1 MKHRSCVS
9 VETADAERHGH
20 GMEEGQES
28 VKRGYLTE
36 KFKLFH
42 LKDKEPREYEY
53 HYHDFHKL
61 IWFIS
66 GAVEYHIEGKS
77 YKLEPYDIL
86 LVNKGEIHK
95 PFVDFVTTYERYVFY
110 ISREFLEEHS
120 EKDSNLNLCFEMARK
135 EQGNVIR
142 LSAADSRTLFET
154 VKLLEASW
162 QSHAYA
168 QEMYSRILFLKLLIE
183 LNRCCINN
191 PEVFHKTAR
200 YDKKVVEMIHYINE
214 NLSKDLSIESLS
226 ARFYLSKYHMMRKFK
241 EETGYSMHQ
250 YILEKRI
257 LAARNMILAGSL
269 ATQASTECGFK
280 DYSTFSRAYKKLLG
294 QLPSEDY

>member
-1 MKHRSCVS
+1 MGCGRGTFDWWCRRV
-9 VETADAERHGH
+9 VV
-20 GMEEGQES
+20 GMEEIQES
-28 VKRGYLTE
+28 VKSGYLTE
-36 KFKLFH
+36 KFRLFH
-42 LKDKEPREYEY
+42 LKDSEHREYGY

-66 GAVEYHIEGKS
+66 GEVEYHIEGKS

-86 LVNKGEIHK
+86 LVNQGEIHK
-95 PFVDFVTTYERYVFY
+95 PFVDFSTTYERYVFY

-120 EKDSNLNLCFEMARK
+120 EKGSDLDLCFQMVHK
-135 EQGNVIR
+135 EQSNVIR
-142 LSAADSRTLFET
+142 LSASESRMLFET
-154 VKLLEASW
+154 VKLLEKNG
-162 QSHAYA
+162 QDHAYA
-168 QEMYSRILFLKLLIE
+168 EEMYSRILFLKLLIE
-183 LNRCCINN
+183 LNRCCVQN

-214 NLSKDLSIESLS
+214 NLSKDLSIEALS

-241 EETGYSMHQ
+241 AETGYSMHQ

-257 LAARNMILAGSL
+257 LAARNMILEGCL
-269 ATQASTECGFK
+269 AMEASMECGFK

-294 QLPSEDY
+294 KLPSDDY

>member
-1 MKHRSCVS
+1 
-9 VETADAERHGH
+9 
-20 GMEEGQES
+20 MEEIRES
-28 VKRGYLTE
+28 VKSGYLTE
-36 KFKLFH
+36 KFRLFH
-42 LKDKEPREYEY
+42 LKDSEPREYEY

-66 GAVEYHIEGKS
+66 GEVEYHIEGKS

-86 LVNKGEIHK
+86 LVSKGEIHK
-95 PFVDFVTTYERYVFY
+95 PFVNFDTAYERYVFY

-120 EKDSNLNLCFEMARK
+120 EEESDLNLCFQMAQK

-142 LSAADSRTLFET
+142 LSPSDSRRLFET
-154 VKLLEASW
+154 VKLLDRAE
-162 QSHAYA
+162 QEYA
-168 QEMYSRILFLKLLIE
+168 FAEEMYRRILFLKLLIE
-183 LNRCCINN
+183 LNRCCLSN

-214 NLSKDLSIESLS
+214 NLSGDLSIESLS
-226 ARFYLSKYHMMRKFK
+226 AKFYLSKYHMMRKFK

-257 LAARNMILAGSL
+257 LAARNMILDGSL
-269 ATQASTECGFK
+269 ATQASVECGFK

-294 QLPSEDY
+294 QLPSDDY